1 MIGAATTSQPAHGGT
16 SRAWLDGYG
25 ATHTDSVSQSVT
37 LPVDCT
43 TASLDFWLHID
54 TRETGSTV
62 FDRLTVALGGT
73 TVATFS
79 NTQAAA
85 GYQQRTVDV
94 SAFAGRPVALTF
106 TGVEDASAQTSFVL
120 DDVALNVSGG
130 TTTPPPPPSTTR
142 TPDNLAYTVNLSSD
156 ATGAT
161 CSAAW
166 SIRAS
171 CSTRPAPPPPSTSSP
186 TSGGTASSATT
197 NTPTPGWTSP
207 SPTTPPTWPRAW
219 TAPAAGTRAGSRRRK
234 RSPTRCRTG
243 TRTPPARRRVPGL
256 ISTDGRGYRLRL
268 GLHILDVDRFTDLAG
283 RPEIPG
289 LVAALAL
296 WRGPALAG
304 LNGRALRAAAAALD
318 DRRRAVLRRL
328 AETGHGVVSTVDLP
342 ARPADQWVRP
352 GG

>member
-43 TASLDFWLHID
+43 TASLAFWLHID

-62 FDRLTVALGGT
+62 SDRLTVALGGT

-130 TTTPPPPPSTTR
+130 TTTPPP
-142 TPDNLAYTVNLSSD
+142 
-156 ATGAT
+156 
-161 CSAAW
+161 AAVDH
-166 SIRAS
+166 
-171 CSTRPAPPPPSTSSP
+171 PH
-186 TSGGTASSATT
+186 
-197 NTPTPGWTSP
+197 PGQP
-207 SPTTPPTWPRAW
+207 GVHGQPEQ
-219 TAPAAGTRAGSRRRK
+219 RR
-234 RSPTRCRTG
+234 
-243 TRTPPARRRVPGL
+243 
-256 ISTDGRGYRLRL
+256 
-268 GLHILDVDRFTDLAG
+268 
-283 RPEIPG
+283 
-289 LVAALAL
+289 
-296 WRGPALAG
+296 
-304 LNGRALRAAAAALD
+304 
-318 DRRRAVLRRL
+318 RRL